1 MRNMSRDDLSSEI
14 RAVMFMLA
22 SEASLDGFD
31 DGLLN
36 SAHIGLMQVID
47 QYIAERASQPVPT
60 IVKPPRHQLF

>member
-1 MRNMSRDDLSSEI
+1 MTSMTRDDLSSEI

-36 SAHIGLMQVID
+36 SAHSGLMQVID
-47 QYIAERASQPVPT
+47 QYIAEPPNQPTPVR
-60 IVKPPRHQLF
+60 PPRHQLF